1 MLAKDIIKELKKFAP
16 DEEISIGVKTRSNIF
31 ERKKI
36 IGIDDTGTI
45 LCDTLE
51 LKDLDKY
58 TKKK

>member
-1 MLAKDIIKELKKFAP
+1 MLAKNLIKELKNFNP

>member
-1 MLAKDIIKELKKFAP
+1 MLAKDLIKELKKHTP
-16 DEEISIGVKTRSNIF
+16 DEEISIGVKIRSNIF

-36 IGIDDTGTI
+36 IGIDDNGTI

-51 LKDLDKY
+51 LKDVEKF